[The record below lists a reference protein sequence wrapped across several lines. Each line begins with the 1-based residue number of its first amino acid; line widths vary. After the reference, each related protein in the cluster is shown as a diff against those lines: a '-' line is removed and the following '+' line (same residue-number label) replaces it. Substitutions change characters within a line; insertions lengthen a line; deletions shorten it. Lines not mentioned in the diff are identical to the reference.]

1 MAETAVIARRLKEAR
16 KRAGISQKRL
26 GILAG
31 IDESSASPRINQ
43 YERGKHTPDH
53 LTIARLAKVLKVPR
67 SFFYA
72 YDDNLAKII
81 LHYGSLTAEERRRL
95 VETVLSKKSKPV

>member
-1 MAETAVIARRLKEAR
+1 MTSTTIIARRLKEAR
-16 KRAGISQKRL
+16 KRAGISQKQL

-31 IDESSASPRINQ
+31 IDASSASPRINQ

-53 LTIARLAKVLKVPR
+53 LTIERLAKVLKVPR

-72 YDDNLAKII
+72 YDDNLARFI
-81 LHYGSLTAEERRRL
+81 LHYGSLTVPERKRL
-95 VETVLSKKSKPV
+95 VDAVLSKTLKAA